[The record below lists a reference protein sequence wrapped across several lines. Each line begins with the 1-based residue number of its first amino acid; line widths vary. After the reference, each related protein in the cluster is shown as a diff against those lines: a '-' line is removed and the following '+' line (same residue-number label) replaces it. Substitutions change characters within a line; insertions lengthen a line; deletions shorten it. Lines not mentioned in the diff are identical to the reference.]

1 MSSSLSYMA
10 LTLQALSE
18 SARTCPVCSSWI
30 LCLRIPDGG
39 LDFQFCEGSASV
51 PADCSPGLSR
61 AALMKL
67 SGSAAAVGSLHFLR
81 LVLVLM
87 LVLVSLT
94 YLFCVETDA
103 SGSVQLLGSVQL
115 QCPQVGEPLEWT
127 SLWLWLSGLAL
138 TNLQI
143 GEPFE

>member
-1 MSSSLSYMA
+1 M
-10 LTLQALSE
+10 E
-18 SARTCPVCSSWI
+18 
-30 LCLRIPDGG
+30 
-39 LDFQFCEGSASV
+39 
-51 PADCSPGLSR
+51 
-61 AALMKL
+61 L
-67 SGSAAAVGSLHFLR
+67 SGSAAAVGSLPFLR
-81 LVLVLM
+81 LVLVLV

-94 YLFCVETDA
+94 YILLVEIDA

-127 SLWLWLSGLAL
+127 FLWLWLSELAL